1 MTEIDTMRAVSDRS
15 YDERTRRL
23 AGELR
28 AARSPR
34 LAKRTSNLFRPRAPA
49 RSGLD
54 VRDFAG
60 VLSVDP
66 ERRTADVQG
75 MTTYEALSDATLRH
89 GLMPLVVPELKTI
102 TIGGAVAGLGIESS
116 SFRNGMPHESVLEMD
131 VLTGTGEVVPATPD
145 NEHAA
150 LFRGIPNSYGTLG
163 YVLRLTIELESV
175 APYVRLR
182 HVRHRNADAY
192 FAEVTEV
199 CGSRRWQSESVDF
212 VDGAVFGPDELYL
225 TLGTFEHRP
234 VGTSDYTG
242 SHVFYRSIR
251 DRAEDALTVHDYL
264 WRWDTDWFWC
274 SRVFGVQ
281 HPAVRALV
289 PKQYLR
295 SDTYWRLIDLDRRL
309 GLSRRLDSL
318 RGRRSEAVIQDV
330 QIPVDRAAEFLAFFR
345 ERIGIWPVWMCPVR
359 QRDRAARWPLY
370 ELDPEVTYVNFG
382 FWSSVRLGPGEGD
395 GSRNRLIEEK
405 VEDLGGRKSL
415 YSTSFYREDE
425 FWRLYNGEA
434 YRALKHAYDP
444 EGRFLDLYEKCVR
457 SDKAVRR

>member
-1 MTEIDTMRAVSDRS
+1 MTEADTLRTGSHRS
-15 YDERTRRL
+15 YDERTSRL

-34 LAKRTSNLFRPRAPA
+34 LAKRTSNLFRPRDRA
-49 RSGLD
+49 SGGLD

-60 VLSVDP
+60 VLSVDA
-66 ERRTADVQG
+66 ERRRADVRG
-75 MTTYEALSDATLRH
+75 MTTYEALCDATLPH

-116 SFRNGMPHESVLEMD
+116 SFRSGMPHESVLEMD
-131 VLTGTGEVVPATPD
+131 VLTGTGEVVLATPD

-163 YVLRLTIELESV
+163 YVLRLTIELEPV
-175 APYVRLR
+175 APNVRLR
-182 HVRHRNADAY
+182 HIRHRSADAF
-192 FAEVTEV
+192 FADVADV
-199 CGSRRWQSESVDF
+199 CGSRGWDGDTVDF
-212 VDGAVFGPDELYL
+212 VDGTVFGADELYL

-234 VGTSDYTG
+234 VATSDYTR
-242 SHVFYRSIR
+242 SRVYYRSIR
-251 DRAEDALTVHDYL
+251 DRTEDALTVRDYL

-295 SDTYWRLIDLDRRL
+295 SDTYWRLVDLDRRL
-309 GLSRRLDSL
+309 GLSRWLDAV
-318 RGRRSEAVIQDV
+318 RGRRREAVIQDV

-345 ERIGIWPVWMCPVR
+345 ERIGIWPVWVCPVR

-382 FWSSVRLGPGEGD
+382 FWSSVRRGPGELEGT
-395 GSRNRLIEEK
+395 RNRLIEEK
-405 VEDLGGRKSL
+405 VEELGGRKSL
-415 YSTSFYREDE
+415 YSTSFYPEDE
-425 FWRLYNGEA
+425 FWRQYHGEA
-434 YRALKHAYDP
+434 YRALKGTYDP
-444 EGRFLDLYEKCVR
+444 EERLLDLYEKCVR

>member
-1 MTEIDTMRAVSDRS
+1 MTAARTMETATDRS

-28 AARSPR
+28 ASHSPR
-34 LAKRTSNLFRPRAPA
+34 LAKRTSNLFRPRD
-49 RSGLD
+49 RTNGGLD
-54 VRDFAG
+54 VRGFAG
-60 VLSVDP
+60 VLSVDA

-75 MTTYEALSDATLRH
+75 MTTYEALCDATLRH

-131 VLTGTGEVVPATPD
+131 VLTGAGEVVLATPH
-145 NEHAA
+145 NEHVA

-163 YVLRLTIELESV
+163 YVLRLTIELEPV

-182 HVRHRNADAY
+182 HVRHENAEAY
-192 FAEVTEV
+192 FAEVAEV
-199 CGSRRWQSESVDF
+199 CGSRRWRGGSVDF
-212 VDGAVFGPDELYL
+212 VDGTVFGPDEMYL
-225 TLGTFEHRP
+225 ALGTFEHRP
-234 VGTSDYTG
+234 VTTSDYTG
-242 SHVFYRSIR
+242 SRVYYRSIR
-251 DRAEDALTVHDYL
+251 ERAEDALTVRDYL

-281 HPAVRALV
+281 HPVVRALV
-289 PKQYLR
+289 PKRYLR
-295 SDTYWRLIDLDRRL
+295 SDTYWRLVDLDRRL
-309 GLSRRLDSL
+309 GLSRRLDSF
-318 RGRRSEAVIQDV
+318 RGRRSEPVIQDV

-345 ERIGIWPVWMCPVR
+345 ERIGISPVWVCPMR
-359 QRDRAARWPLY
+359 QRDRTVRWPLY

-382 FWSSVRLGPGEGD
+382 FWSSVRLDPGERD

-405 VEDLGGRKSL
+405 VEELGGRKSL
-415 YSTSFYREDE
+415 YSTSLYPEDE

-434 YRALKHAYDP
+434 YRELKRAYDP
-444 EGRFLDLYEKCVR
+444 EGRLLDLYEKCVR
-457 SDKAVRR
+457 SERTVRR